1 MAALFKLYIFVV
13 FAFLWLSGCLATFGV
28 GSFSNVPM
36 MSENPIIRVSK
47 REAFLETF
55 NEHAPVGEHS
65 DQEEEINPGF
75 GFHLHGGS
83 HSLKRSEFRPPAP
96 AILPSNPP
104 EMPSILH
111 SNKPPA
117 GERGASWL
125 SPK

>member
-28 GSFSNVPM
+28 GSLSNVL
-36 MSENPIIRVSK
+36 ENPAIRLLR

-96 AILPSNPP
+96 AILPSKPP

-111 SNKPPA
+111 SNKPEP
-117 GERGASWL
+117 GERGESWL
-125 SPK
+125 SHK